1 MTLLLQ
7 ISDPHFGT
15 EQPPVVAALQRLANM
30 LQPDLVVMSGDITQ
44 RARRAQFS
52 AARAFV
58 DTFGATPF
66 IIVPGNHDIPLYNL
80 FARIAHPY
88 ANHQRVFGDDLEPVF
103 ESAELLVIGVNTTR
117 AYRRKDGEISVQQV
131 ERVVRRL
138 DHATPRQLRVVVTHQ
153 PVAAARTN
161 DIRNLLHGREHA
173 IERWSQAGVDLILG
187 GHIHLPYVTPLHVSY
202 KDLPHQMWA
211 VQAGT
216 ALSSRVRGRAPNSV
230 NVIDYDGSKTDA
242 RGALRRAIRRAIV
255 MRWDFSRASAS
266 FELNMQHELDLDSE
280 SLKTPLATLL

>member
-15 EQPPVVAALQRLANM
+15 EQPPVVAALLRLANT

-52 AARAFV
+52 AARAFIEQ
-58 DTFGATPF
+58 FGATPF
-66 IIVPGNHDIPLYNL
+66 VVVPGNHDIPLYNL
-80 FARIAHPY
+80 FARVAHPY
-88 ANHQRVFGDDLEPVF
+88 ANYRRVFGDDLEPVF
-103 ESAELLVIGVNTTR
+103 ESADLLVIGVNTTR
-117 AYRRKDGEISVQQV
+117 AYRHKDGEVSAQQV

-153 PVAAARTN
+153 PVVAARAD

-173 IERWSQAGVDLILG
+173 IERWSKAGVDLILG
-187 GHIHLPYVTPLHVSY
+187 GHIHLPYVTPLHDAY
-202 KDLPHQMWA
+202 KNLPREMWA

-216 ALSSRVRGRAPNSV
+216 SLSSRVRGTVPNSV
-230 NVIDYDGSKTDA
+230 NVIDYDASNT
-242 RGALRRAIRRAIV
+242 GARRAIV
-255 MRWDFSRASAS
+255 ARWDFNQASAS
-266 FELNMQHELDLDSE
+266 FEPNMQHELDLDSE
-280 SLKTPLATLL
+280 SLKNPLATLL

>member
-15 EQPPVVAALQRLANM
+15 EQPLVVAALLRLANT

-58 DTFGATPF
+58 DTLGKTPLV
-66 IIVPGNHDIPLYNL
+66 IVPGNHDIPLYNL

-88 ANHQRVFGDDLEPVF
+88 ANYQRVFGDDLDPVF
-103 ESAELLVIGVNTTR
+103 ESAELMVIGVNTTR
-117 AYRRKDGEISVQQV
+117 AYRRKDGEISAQQV
-131 ERVVRRL
+131 ERVVCRL

-153 PVAAARTN
+153 PVVAARAN

-173 IERWSQAGVDLILG
+173 LERWSQAGVDLILG
-187 GHIHLPYVTPLHVSY
+187 GHIHLPYVSPLHVAY
-202 KDLPHQMWA
+202 KDLPRRMWA

-216 ALSSRVRGRAPNSV
+216 SLSSRVRGKVPNSV
-230 NVIDYDGSKTDA
+230 NVIDYDGSTEGA
-242 RGALRRAIRRAIV
+242 RRV
-255 MRWDFSRASAS
+255 VVTRWDFNRVIAS
-266 FELNMQHELDLDSE
+266 FEPDMQHQLDLDNE
-280 SLKTPLATLL
+280 SLITPLATLL

>member
-15 EQPPVVAALQRLANM
+15 EQPLVVAALLRLANT

-58 DTFGATPF
+58 DTLGKTPLV
-66 IIVPGNHDIPLYNL
+66 IVPGNHDIPLYNL

-88 ANHQRVFGDDLEPVF
+88 ANYQRVFGDDLDPVF
-103 ESAELLVIGVNTTR
+103 ESAELMVIGVNTTR
-117 AYRRKDGEISVQQV
+117 AYRRKDGEISAQQV
-131 ERVVRRL
+131 ERVVCRL

-153 PVAAARTN
+153 PVVAARAN

-173 IERWSQAGVDLILG
+173 LERWSQAGVDLILG
-187 GHIHLPYVTPLHVSY
+187 GHIHLPYVSPLHVAY
-202 KDLPHQMWA
+202 KDLPRRMWA

-216 ALSSRVRGRAPNSV
+216 SLSSRVRGKVPNSV
-230 NVIDYDGSKTDA
+230 NVIDYDGSTEGA
-242 RGALRRAIRRAIV
+242 RRV
-255 MRWDFSRASAS
+255 VVTRWDFNRVIAS
-266 FELNMQHELDLDSE
+266 FEPDMQHPLDLDSE